1 MPAKDNFGKKHPTKQ
16 KAKSRHKTGV
26 AIQRT
31 ADDKSK
37 MKVVAKYQPGKD
49 LTQVAEDPVVFI
61 FPNNAKRTVNEKIKF
76 VRTGVTKKILVNIK
90 NKTKLDYDKLAKVLS
105 VGRATLINKNG
116 NRPFNLALSDRIV
129 GLADL
134 YDQGYKVFGDTD
146 NFNEWMFTPNK
157 ALGGQKPYDIIDTK
171 YGRDEV
177 RDLIGRIDYGVYS

>member
-1 MPAKDNFGKKHPTKQ
+1 MPAKGNSGKKHPAKQ
-16 KAKSRHKTGV
+16 KAKSRRKTGG

-31 ADDKSK
+31 TNGKSK
-37 MKVVAKYQPGKD
+37 MAIVAQYQPDKR
-49 LTQVAEDPVVFI
+49 LTQVAEDPVIYI
-61 FPNNAKRTVNEKIKF
+61 FPNNAKRTMNEKIKF

-90 NKTKLDYDKLAKVLS
+90 NKTNLDYDKLAKVLS

-146 NFNEWMFTPNK
+146 NFNEWMFTPNR
-157 ALGGQKPYDIIDTK
+157 ALGGQKPYDIIDTQ
-171 YGRDEV
+171 YGKDEV